1 MRARIAL
8 LLAGLTGLCPAGCS
22 APPCPEPPRPPTP
35 PVPSPAA
42 TVDPLAAITI
52 PARPDWMDKYAGS
65 TPGEVRFFHV
75 TRLMETYDLSRA
87 AAVELQNH
95 YRDATRADP
104 DGDRQTQ
111 FDAALARVRKG
122 EYESPRR
129 LGRLK
134 AAPFIVVLDLDETL
148 YDQYYEA
155 DCADVTYDA
164 GEKTKRIKLTPG
176 WEAAI
181 DRLVTLGGAVVIFS
195 ANLDDTNYRNFD
207 HIQKEGVPLHAHE
220 SLSGFL
226 TNSHLVLQHKDEGE
240 PILRPSKD
248 LRILDETLKR
258 VILVDD
264 NPLRVVQRRNLR
276 VFKKFDAD
284 TYCRTDDV
292 AVKKAYDEALRVV
305 VDEVEE
311 AAAYAEAEG
320 VDFVIA
326 YAPYTQ
332 MGRIAMGQLVG
343 QGMPETDA
351 RAMLRR
357 RPELID
363 DDF

>member
-1 MRARIAL
+1 MRERVAAILVGLSSMSAL
-8 LLAGLTGLCPAGCS
+8 GCS
-22 APPCPEPPRPPTP
+22 APPCPKPDL
-35 PVPSPAA
+35 PAA
-42 TVDPLAAITI
+42 NTATVVDPLAALSI

-65 TPGEVRFFHV
+65 TPGDPRFFHI
-75 TRLMETYDLSRA
+75 TRLMETYALTRS

-104 DGDRQTQ
+104 EGDRQAQ
-111 FDAALARVRKG
+111 FDEALAKARRG

-129 LGRLK
+129 LERLK
-134 AAPFIVVLDLDETL
+134 SAPFIVVFDLDETL
-148 YDQYYEA
+148 YDQYYDA
-155 DCADVTYDA
+155 DCADVSYA
-164 GEKTKRIKLTPG
+164 NRGKTKRIKLTPG

-181 DRLVTLGGAVVIFS
+181 DRVVALGGAVVLFS

-207 HIQKEGVPLHAHE
+207 HIEKDGAPLHRHE

-240 PILRPSKD
+240 PIVRPSKD

-264 NPLRVVQRRNLR
+264 NPLRVIQRRNLR

-284 TYCRTDDV
+284 IYCRTDDA
-292 AVKKAYDEALRVV
+292 AVKKAYDEALSVV

-311 AAAYAEAEG
+311 AASYAKSSG
-320 VDFVIA
+320 VDFVTA
-326 YAPYTQ
+326 YAPYSQ
-332 MGRIAMGQLVG
+332 MGRIAVEQLTG
-343 QGMPETDA
+343 RGMSEVEA
-351 RAMLRR
+351 RTLLRR
-357 RPELID
+357 QPELID